1 MDAKRSAIEE
11 APDAAA
17 QRRIKAELY
26 AEQVKASLWLQK
38 YRTSMQLMCL

>member
-11 APDAAA
+11 APDAAV

-38 YRTSMQLMCL
+38 DCISMLLMCL